1 MCRFQAAGV
10 GARAPRLFLSVRNI
24 KLSGGDRGRSTD
36 LDVQKRKEE
45 EKSDKRETGAAA
57 KTRWRIRESGQSVE
71 MIMSQTVV
79 TQAINTSDNSRQT
92 NRWII
97 CPLERMSSSI
107 PTV

>member
-45 EKSDKRETGAAA
+45 EKSDKRQ
-57 KTRWRIRESGQSVE
+57 RERRGQ
-71 MIMSQTVV
+71 QLK
-79 TQAINTSDNSRQT
+79 QDGG
-92 NRWII
+92 
-97 CPLERMSSSI
+97 
-107 PTV
+107 